1 MFQQQ
6 VYIINTILMIV
17 DALCVITAGY
27 SAYFAKYYM
36 ADGWWRMGDEVFAA
50 SVLLIMFVN
59 NYMMG
64 RFQLYSDKRP
74 ESIGVLGWSI
84 FKAMVC
90 NFAILAAGIFL
101 FQEKTYSRLFLGFFA
116 GFAFLLILVQRII
129 AGLYMD
135 RLTKKGFNIRKIL
148 VVGNRERVA
157 VVSDVLDKQLSWGH
171 EVVGVLSSPSGEEC
185 VQKCLGS
192 INDLPTILREQSLD
206 EVVFALGGDRSV
218 DLSIYLNVCMEMGVP
233 ARILPALWSPK
244 TKILSVEHC
253 QGVPFIAIQTYS
265 FGATGLLYK
274 RLLDL
279 VGGIVG
285 AILFALMYPFVA
297 AAVKLDSRGPVLF
310 RQKRVGRNGRVFELY
325 KFRSMSEDAE
335 DRKPALMDRNEM
347 NGAMFKLENDPRITR
362 VGKWMRKTSLD
373 EFPQLLNVLK
383 GEMSLVGTRPPTVE
397 EVKTYKSQ
405 HLKRISSKPG
415 ITGLWQVSGR
425 SKITDFEQVVA
436 LDCQYLDSWQFSDDI
451 KILLKTILVVFLG
464 KGAA

>member
-17 DALCVITAGY
+17 DAICVIAAGY
-27 SAYFAKYYM
+27 LAYFAKYYM
-36 ADGWWRMGDEVFAA
+36 AGGWWRMADEVFAA

-59 NYMMG
+59 NYTMG
-64 RFQLYSDKRP
+64 RFQLYSDQRP
-74 ESIGVLGWSI
+74 KSLGVLAWSV
-84 FKAMVC
+84 FKALIC
-90 NFAILAAGIFL
+90 SFAVLAAGIFI
-101 FQEKTYSRLFLGFFA
+101 FKEKTYSRLFLGYFA
-116 GFAFLLILVQRII
+116 GLGFLFILLQRTL
-129 AGLYMD
+129 AGLFID

-148 VVGNRERVA
+148 IVGDRERVA

-171 EVVGVLSSPSGEEC
+171 EVVGVLSTRPGETLEE
-185 VQKCLGS
+185 KCLGT
-192 INDLPTILREQSLD
+192 INDLPTILREHSLD
-206 EVVFALGGDRSV
+206 EVVFAMGGDRSI

-233 ARILPALWSPK
+233 ARILPALWNHK

-253 QGVPFIAIQTYS
+253 QGVPFIAVQTYS

-279 VGGIVG
+279 LGGIVG
-285 AILFALMYPFVA
+285 AVLFALMYPFIA
-297 AAVKLDSRGPVLF
+297 AAIKLESKGPALF
-310 RQKRVGRNGRVFELY
+310 LQERVGRNGRVFKLF
-325 KFRSMSEDAE
+325 KFRSMSKDAE
-335 DRKPALMDRNEM
+335 ERKQALMDQNEM
-347 NGAMFKLENDPRITR
+347 EGAMFKLADDPRVTR
-362 VGKWMRKTSLD
+362 VGKWLRKTSLD

-397 EVKTYKSQ
+397 EVKTYKLQ

-425 SKITDFEQVVA
+425 SKITDFEDVVA
-436 LDCQYLDSWQFSDDI
+436 LDCQYLDNWRFFDDI
-451 KILLKTILVVFLG
+451 RILLKTFWVVILG